1 VLQQTHV
8 LACLIRGKNSF
19 YNETPLTKGATM
31 PNPPEHKE
39 FTPRNA
45 TKYVV
50 TALVRIKV
58 GQFAKAAIT
67 DYTAFE
73 DDDTVVGLTGYL
85 IGWYAGHKLRP
96 VTDAMVDKT
105 ADFILA
111 KREEL
116 KAKKSEQEQ
125 DTPEE
130 N

>member
-1 VLQQTHV
+1 MQ
-8 LACLIRGKNSF
+8 K
-19 YNETPLTKGATM
+19 PK
-31 PNPPEHKE
+31 PPEHKK

-73 DDDTVVGLTGYL
+73 EDDTVVGLTGYL
-85 IGWYAGHKLRP
+85 IGWYVGDRLRP
-96 VTDAMVDKT
+96 ITDTVVDKT
-105 ADFILA
+105 ADFIVA

-116 KAKKSEQEQ
+116 KDKKSEQQEQ
-125 DTPEE
+125 EQEASEE
-130 N
+130 K